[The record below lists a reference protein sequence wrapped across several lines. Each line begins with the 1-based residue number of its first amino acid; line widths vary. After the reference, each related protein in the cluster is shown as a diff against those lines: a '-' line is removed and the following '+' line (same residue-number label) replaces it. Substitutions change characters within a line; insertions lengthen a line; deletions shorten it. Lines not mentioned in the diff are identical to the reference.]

1 MLVVII
7 EIGWGKIDARFDVS
21 KKIVHTQ
28 SLSGVP
34 QRHTISNS
42 VSLLSVPIL
51 TAYLICLPSISIAI
65 EALIDTKTQ
74 LFVHKN
80 T

>member
-7 EIGWGKIDARFDVS
+7 EIGWGKIDARFDVPRKS
-21 KKIVHTQ
+21 FIRNLYQ
-28 SLSGVP
+28 EVP
-34 QRHTISNS
+34 RRHTISNP

-51 TAYLICLPSISIAI
+51 TAYLICLLSIAI